1 MTTKKA
7 LMYSKRNCTYCM
19 NAEVLLHKRG
29 YEIEKKMID
38 EDLDN
43 RAELLDRVPGAKTVP
58 QIFIDNN
65 LIGSYN
71 QLVEWF
77 NQQDN

>member
-1 MTTKKA
+1 MKA
-7 LMYSKRNCTYCM
+7 LVYSKRNCPYCL
-19 NAEVLLHKRG
+19 NAEALLYKRG

-43 RAELLDRVPGAKTVP
+43 RAELLARVPNAKTAP

-65 LIGSYN
+65 LIGGYN